1 MRRKTFRM
9 INIIVGTAG
18 HIDHGKSALVRA
30 LTGIEPDRLAEE
42 RERGIS
48 IDLGFA
54 HLDLGG
60 GVRAGF
66 VDVPGHERF
75 VRNMLAGAGGVDIVL
90 LVVAADE
97 GVKPQTREHFEICRL
112 LGISKAVVALT
123 KADLADGAMLEI
135 VEMEVGELLAGSRFE
150 PAPRVA
156 VSSVTG
162 QGLDELKAA
171 LRAAAAQARQ
181 RAARG
186 AFRLPVDRAFSIR
199 GFGTVVTGTM
209 LTGRLTLET
218 QAALYPGNR
227 AVRVRG
233 LQVHGDTVQ
242 EAAAGQ
248 RTAVNLAGVE
258 AKAIKRGVT
267 LAPEGLFECA
277 TTIDCELELLRTAR
291 PLKHRA
297 PLHFHSGTA
306 AVEAEARLLGDLSKP
321 VEPGSKAWVRLVLKE
336 PVLVLPG
343 DRFIVRMFSPVVT
356 IGGGVIV
363 DISPPPR
370 WKRAAVVERLPALAA
385 AGLAGQVRLYAA
397 EGPHGA
403 RASALAARCGVTVE
417 EILSQTEPA
426 GCRLVRDPEPRLI
439 PEESLRD
446 SVNALSAQLAKWHRE
461 EPLKA
466 GMPKRSAA
474 LEPWLLEAIL
484 AERRDLFV
492 AENELVRLASH
503 RLALA
508 GAEEEAAG
516 RIENVFRKAG
526 LAVPGGGEA
535 LTGSGIDGAR
545 ARSLME
551 LLIRRGTLVR
561 ISPELVYHREAIEG
575 LMELLAAKKGQSF
588 SVGEFKDWT
597 GVSRKYAIPLLE
609 YLDRGR
615 VTRRLADRRIVL

>member
-1 MRRKTFRM
+1 M
-9 INIIVGTAG
+9 
-18 HIDHGKSALVRA
+18 RA

-48 IDLGFA
+48 IELGFA
-54 HLDLGG
+54 HLDLGD

-112 LGISKAVVALT
+112 LGIGKAVVALT
-123 KADLADGAMLEI
+123 KADLADSTMLEI
-135 VEMEVGELLAGSRFE
+135 VEMEAADLLAGSQFE
-150 PAPRVA
+150 TAPRVA

-162 QGLDELKAA
+162 SGLDDLKAA
-171 LRAAAAQARQ
+171 LRTAAGEAQQ
-181 RAARG
+181 RAAKG

-199 GFGTVVTGTM
+199 GFGTVATGTM
-209 LTGRLTLET
+209 LTGRLSLET
-218 QAALYPGNR
+218 RAALYPGNR

-233 LQVHGDTVQ
+233 LQVHGESVPS
-242 EAAAGQ
+242 ALAGQ

-258 AKAIKRGVT
+258 ASDIRRGMA

-277 TTIDCELELLRTAR
+277 TTIDCRLELLKTAH

-297 PLHFHSGTA
+297 PVHLHAGTA
-306 AVEAEARLLGDLSKP
+306 AVEAEARLLKDVSKP
-321 VEPGSKAWVRLVLKE
+321 VEPGATEWVRFVLKE
-336 PVLVLPG
+336 PVLALPG
-343 DRFIVRMFSPVVT
+343 DRFIVRMFSPVAT
-356 IGGGVIV
+356 IGGGVVV
-363 DISPPPR
+363 DIAPPSR
-370 WKRAAVVERLPALAA
+370 WKRAAIVERLPALAA

-397 EGPHGA
+397 EAPHGA
-403 RASALAARCGVTVE
+403 RAAALAARCGVTVE
-417 EILSQTEPA
+417 EILSLGESA
-426 GCRLVRDPEPRLI
+426 GCRLLRDPEPRLI
-439 PEESLRD
+439 PEETFRD
-446 SVNALSAQLAKWHRE
+446 SVNALSAQLTKWHRE

-466 GMPKRSAA
+466 GMPKRSLAI
-474 LEPWLLEAIL
+474 EPWLLEAIL

-492 AENELVRLASH
+492 ADNELVRLASH
-503 RLALA
+503 RVALA
-508 GAEEEAAG
+508 GAEEQAAA
-516 RIENVFRKAG
+516 RIESLFLNAG
-526 LAVPGGGEA
+526 LAVPAVAEA
-535 LTGSGIDGAR
+535 LDGSGIDGAR

-561 ISPELVYHREAIEG
+561 ISPELVYHREALQG
-575 LMELLAAKKGQSF
+575 LLELLAAKKGQPF

-615 VTRRLADRRIVL
+615 VTRRLADKRMVL